1 MDAGTWWIVF
11 GLLACGAEMLVPGL
25 FLLPV
30 GLAAI
35 LTGVAVWLGI
45 GLTGAWLVFVGG
57 IGVAMAVTVIWRRS
71 RTQPDDVNGPAAGL
85 IGAICIAGVFDGA
98 EGRVSLGDGAWPA
111 RLTGPFTQPAPPAG
125 TRLRVVGVDGTT
137 LVVADAQF

>member
-1 MDAGTWWIVF
+1 MDAGTWWIIL
-11 GLLACGAEMLVPGL
+11 GMLACGTEMLVPGL
-25 FLLPV
+25 FLLPA

-45 GLTGAWLVFVGG
+45 GVTGAWLIFVGG
-57 IGVAMAVTVIWRRS
+57 IGVTMAATMRWRRGQ
-71 RTQPDDVNGPAAGL
+71 TQPDDVNGPAAGL
-85 IGAICIAGVFDGA
+85 IGAICVAGVFDGA
-98 EGRVSLGDGAWPA
+98 QGRVLLGDGAWPA
-111 RLTGPFTQPAPPAG
+111 RLTGPATQPAPPAG